1 MDATTT
7 GQTNWAKS
15 SASPKGIALQTQ
27 AAEKGRETQPTPTAA
42 THASPQK

>member
-7 GQTNWAKS
+7 GQTNLAKS
-15 SASPKGIALQTQ
+15 STSPKGTARQTQ